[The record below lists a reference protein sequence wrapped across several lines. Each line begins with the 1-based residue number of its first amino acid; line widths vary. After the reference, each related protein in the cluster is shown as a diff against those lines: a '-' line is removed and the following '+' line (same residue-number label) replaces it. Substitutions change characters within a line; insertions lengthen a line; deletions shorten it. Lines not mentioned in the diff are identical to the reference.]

1 MQHKTIMREY
11 HNTNKKT
18 QAHTTDIIVERPK
31 YHTNSIKEPCMK
43 QLCIKKKKSDLP
55 FKEKKIN

>member
-1 MQHKTIMREY
+1 MREY